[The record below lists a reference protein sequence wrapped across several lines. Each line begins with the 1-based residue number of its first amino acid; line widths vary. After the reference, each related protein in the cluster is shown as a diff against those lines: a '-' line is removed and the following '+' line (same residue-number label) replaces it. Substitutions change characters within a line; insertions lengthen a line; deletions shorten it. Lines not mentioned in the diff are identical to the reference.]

1 MHELREKC
9 KPDLKYSKF
18 YGLNFEVAN
27 EAAYTATISVLNILL
42 MALVHRDYV
51 KDAECAA

>member
-1 MHELREKC
+1 
-9 KPDLKYSKF
+9 
-18 YGLNFEVAN
+18 LNFEVAN